1 MIKNYLKTALR
12 FLKNNKIFAGI
23 NMFGLSIA
31 LAASFIILLYVINEL
46 SYDHCHKNRNQVYRV
61 VNYYIDSKSTFSGT
75 PYVLAKT
82 LKDEF
87 AQVEKSVNTRNIGG
101 IKLRLG
107 EEMMN
112 VIGAVATS
120 PDVFDIFTIPLLEG
134 SQGSGLLND
143 PGSIVLSRELAEKFF
158 PGQNATGQK
167 ITGSIN
173 NIAQVFVVTG
183 VFENIPVNST
193 FKARCFVHSKWTVD
207 DINKSFKITNAEVS
221 WHHDFWITWVKLSKD
236 GKAADLEQEFRSL
249 ETKYI
254 GEKPVKNFSLQRLS
268 DVYLYSEKV
277 ANTGIKGNLKNIRL
291 FSAIAFLIVLVAA
304 VNYIILSTAVS
315 TGRLK
320 EIGIRK
326 TNGADSYNIKK
337 QLLSE
342 SVLLAILVLP
352 IAVLIMWLALPL
364 AGNLFQTRLQVIGS
378 NVLIYAL
385 VYVLLTLV
393 IGIAS
398 GIYTSAYLSRLKVM
412 DILKN
417 STATGRRKQTIRS
430 SLVVV
435 QLVIFCAFV
444 SCALIIWA
452 QYQYSLKKDPG
463 YQNSNI
469 LLVDL
474 GRGFKGY
481 SAYINSIKANSNVI
495 SAAGAMEGVP
505 MMGSMVMMS
514 PHFQDKTQKVK
525 VEGMAV
531 DFNFLKTMGISVIDG
546 REFSEEFGSDLKQS
560 CLVNETAVKQLGI
573 SDPVGKQLMG
583 KNIIGLV
590 KDFNLHAIRSDI
602 PPLMISMTDQ
612 YISQVAV
619 NYKPSTLA
627 VILPVLESEW
637 KKAAPDRPFRYSTI
651 EETTERL
658 YASEKNLSTIVSIF
672 ALFTLLIAAFGL
684 FGLTLFT
691 ARARTKEIGIR
702 KVFGSSEQTIVYSFL
717 KSNTLLV
724 LIASLLAV
732 PVTFYFMTNWLN
744 GFSYHTT
751 ISWWVFMVAFA
762 VSAIVVLLTVFYH
775 SWRASRINPVK
786 ALRYE

>member
-1 MIKNYLKTALR
+1 LLIDPS
-12 FLKNNKIFAGI
+12 
-23 NMFGLSIA
+23 SI
-31 LAASFIILLYVINEL
+31 
-46 SYDHCHKNRNQVYRV
+46 
-61 VNYYIDSKSTFSGT
+61 G
-75 PYVLAKT
+75 
-82 LKDEF
+82 
-87 AQVEKSVNTRNIGG
+87 
-101 IKLRLG
+101 
-107 EEMMN
+107 
-112 VIGAVATS
+112 
-120 PDVFDIFTIPLLEG
+120 
-134 SQGSGLLND
+134 
-143 PGSIVLSRELAEKFF
+143 LSRELAEKFF

-167 ITGSIN
+167 ITGSVN
-173 NIAQVFVVTG
+173 NTVQVFIVTG

-221 WHHDFWITWVKLSKD
+221 WHHDFWITWVMISKD
-236 GKAADLEQEFRSL
+236 IKAADLEQKFRAL

-268 DVYLYSEKV
+268 DVYLYSENV
-277 ANTGIKGNLKNIRL
+277 ANTGLKGNLKNVRL
-291 FSAIAFLIVLVAA
+291 FSAIAFLILLVAA
-304 VNYIILSTAVS
+304 VNYILLSTAVS

-342 SVLLAILVLP
+342 SVMLAVMALPVAVLLMWLVLP
-352 IAVLIMWLALPL
+352 F
-364 AGNLFQTRLQVIGS
+364 AGKLFQTRLQIIGS
-378 NVLIYAL
+378 NMVIYAL
-385 VYVLLTLV
+385 VYVAITLV
-393 IGIAS
+393 IGVAS
-398 GIYTSAYLSRLKVM
+398 GIYTSAFLSRLKVM

-417 STATGRRKQTIRS
+417 STATGRRKQAIRS

-444 SCALIIWA
+444 SCALIIRA

-505 MMGSMVMMS
+505 MMSSMTMMS
-514 PHFQDKTQKVK
+514 PHFLDKTQKVK

-531 DFNFLKTMGISVIDG
+531 DYNFLKTMGISVIAG

-560 CLVNETAVKQLGI
+560 CLVNETAVRQLGI
-573 SDPVGKQLMG
+573 SDPIGKQLMG

-612 YISQVAV
+612 YINQVAV
-619 NYKPSTLA
+619 NYKPGTLGSIMPA
-627 VILPVLESEW
+627 LESEW
-637 KKAAPDRPFRYSTI
+637 KKVAPDRPFRYSTI
-651 EETTERL
+651 EDITERL
-658 YASEKNLSTIVSIF
+658 YTSEKNLSTIVSIF
-672 ALFTLLIAAFGL
+672 AVFTLLIAAFGL

-691 ARARTKEIGIR
+691 ARSRTKEIGIR
-702 KVFGSSEQTIVYSFL
+702 KVFGSSEQSIIYSFL
-717 KSNTLLV
+717 KSNALLV
-724 LIASLLAV
+724 LVASILAV
-732 PVTFYFMTNWLN
+732 PVTIYFMTDWLN
-744 GFSYHTT
+744 GFSYHTS
-751 ISWWVFMVAFA
+751 IEWWVFVVAFTVA
-762 VSAIVVLLTVFYH
+762 AIVVLFTIFYH
-775 SWRASRINPVK
+775 SWRASRINPVE